1 MAENNYCVYMH
12 VNKLNDKKYIGI
24 TCQTPSRRWQNGY
37 GYKKQAFYNAIKKYG
52 WDNFDHIIL
61 FEKLSEEEACEKE
74 IELISKYKS
83 DNKLYGYNITHGG
96 ENGHNDLWNDKDYR
110 DAQIEERK
118 SRFKDESYKNNWI
131 NSLHIAFNQDDYKEK
146 QSKNTKGRWKSGE
159 FDEVHCKKIICLE
172 TGESYKSITDA
183 SNITGICRSDIGK
196 CCLGQMKTANGYH
209 WQYYNDKLD
218 SEENRIIL
226 INKIG
231 KGKGKKIICVE
242 TGVIYDSIRD
252 ASDDINI
259 DYSSIGKAVKG
270 TQETAGGYHWKVA

>member
-131 NSLHIAFNQDDYKEK
+131 NSLHIALNQDDYKEK
-146 QSKNTKGRWKSGE
+146 QSKNTKGRWESGE

-172 TGESYKSITDA
+172 TGEVYKSITDA

-196 CCLGQMKTANGYH
+196 CCLGQIKTASGYH

-218 SEENRIIL
+218 LEENRIIL